1 MMPGIRP
8 STDYS
13 LLFQTIPDDSRRFQ
27 TIRLPFSPNR
37 TVFPRPK
44 RAGITGLAIAD
55 TSTSLARAE
64 YAKGFRRLAESHM
77 SEPTDDFE
85 YERRFFCRELPAEYD
100 DGDAPTLIIQ
110 SYYVHADNYAL
121 RVRLVSRK
129 VHVDMTPDVNP
140 VAVLDEYR
148 DRFSEAYV
156 TVKGPSVGG
165 TRYEVE
171 REIDT
176 RIAAE
181 LIKRGGSVI
190 IKNRYSVWIEEDG
203 WSVDV
208 FGGPNAP
215 LIVAEAE
222 RSGPVTNLTIPKF
235 CITEITDQARFNNDG
250 LANRPFCKWADDFE
264 EELALEGP
272 RFQQYFGKNRMV

>member
-1 MMPGIRP
+1 
-8 STDYS
+8 
-13 LLFQTIPDDSRRFQ
+13 
-27 TIRLPFSPNR
+27 
-37 TVFPRPK
+37 
-44 RAGITGLAIAD
+44 
-55 TSTSLARAE
+55 
-64 YAKGFRRLAESHM
+64 M

-181 LIKRGGSVI
+181 
-190 IKNRYSVWIEEDG
+190 
-203 WSVDV
+203 
-208 FGGPNAP
+208 
-215 LIVAEAE
+215 

-250 LANRPFCKWADDFE
+250 LANRPFCKWADDFK

>member
-1 MMPGIRP
+1 MP
-8 STDYS
+8 
-13 LLFQTIPDDSRRFQ
+13 TITPC
-27 TIRLPFSPNR
+27 
-37 TVFPRPK
+37 
-44 RAGITGLAIAD
+44 ACGW
-55 TSTSLARAE
+55 ARA
-64 YAKGFRRLAESHM
+64 
-77 SEPTDDFE
+77 
-85 YERRFFCRELPAEYD
+85 
-100 DGDAPTLIIQ
+100 
-110 SYYVHADNYAL
+110 
-121 RVRLVSRK
+121 
-129 VHVDMTPDVNP
+129 PDVNP